1 MFLSDTDIRKA
12 VKKGDITLQPFTEA
26 QLQPVSYDI
35 KLGNKFITN
44 DESSTHFVDPS
55 RKIYA
60 KTTEKEVA
68 DGEEFVLHPGI
79 SVLGISKEYFGSDMY
94 LIQIGGKSSLA
105 RVGLM
110 VHNTAGIINPGHFL
124 HVTFE
129 MTNQSNVPIILRPGM
144 EIAQITFSMISS
156 PPERNYRNVG
166 RFAKN
171 NWNHF
176 IAPRLRQ
183 GFGGQGKRNGKKATR
198 K

>member
-1 MFLSDTDIRKA
+1 MFLSDNDIVKA
-12 VKKGDITLQPFTEA
+12 LKKGEITVEPWSDS

-35 KLGNKFITN
+35 RLGNKFITN
-44 DESSTHFVDPS
+44 DESATHAVDPVK
-55 RKIYA
+55 KIYA
-60 KTTEKEVA
+60 KTREIDVN

-79 SVLGISKEYFGSDMY
+79 SVLGTSKEYFGSDVY

-129 MTNQSNVPIILRPGM
+129 MTNQSNVPIILRPSM

-156 PPERNYRNVG
+156 PPKRNYKKTG

-171 NWNHF
+171 NWKHF
-176 IAPRLRQ
+176 IP
-183 GFGGQGKRNGKKATR
+183 KKGKKAAR
-198 K
+198 

>member
-1 MFLSDTDIRKA
+1 MFLSDNDIKKA
-12 VKKGDITLQPFTEA
+12 VQKKEITIEPFADA

-35 KLGNKFITN
+35 RLGNKFVEN
-44 DESSTHFVDPS
+44 DESNTHFVDPS
-55 RKIYA
+55 RKVFA
-60 KTTEKEVA
+60 RTKEKEVD

-79 SVLGISKEYFGSDMY
+79 SVLGVSKEYFGSDMY

-110 VHNTAGIINPGHFL
+110 IHNTAGIINPGHFL

-156 PPERNYRNVG
+156 PPSRSYKTVG
-166 RFAKN
+166 RFAKD

-176 IAPRLRQ
+176 VDKVK
-183 GFGGQGKRNGKKATR
+183 GQKPKAKRRA
-198 K
+198 